1 MTPLVPEAVDP
12 FADRREA
19 GRLLA
24 ERLAPLAA
32 ERPVVVG
39 LARGGVPVASEVAD
53 ALGAPL
59 EVLVVRKLGA
69 PHNPEYGIGAIA
81 EEDTLVVD
89 PEAVAGLG
97 ISRIKLDAII
107 ERESAELRRRV
118 EAYRD
123 GRPRLEMEG
132 RTVIVVDDGVATGV
146 TDTAALRA
154 VRKLGPRHT
163 VLAVPVSSYE
173 AAERLAA
180 EADDLIC
187 LELSLL
193 MRGVG
198 GCYEDFTQVSDEEV
212 IVALRAHGD
221 GGVPS
226 PGRERTADGAPRA

>member
-24 ERLAPLAA
+24 ERLEPLAP
-32 ERPVVVG
+32 ERPLVVA
-39 LARGGVPVASEVAD
+39 LPRGGVPVATEIAD

-81 EEDTLVVD
+81 EGGTLVVD

-97 ISRIKLDAII
+97 ISSVQLEAII
-107 ERESAELRRRV
+107 EGEQAELERRV
-118 EAYRD
+118 AAYR
-123 GRPRLEMEG
+123 GERPRLELEG
-132 RTVIVVDDGVATGV
+132 RTVIVVDDGIATGV

-154 VRKLGPRHT
+154 IRALGPRRT
-163 VLAVPVSSYE
+163 VLAVPVSSQE

-180 EADDLIC
+180 EADEVVC
-187 LELSLL
+187 LELSPL
-193 MRGVG
+193 MGGVG
-198 GCYEDFTQVSDEEV
+198 GCYDDFSQVSDEEV
-212 IVALRAHGD
+212 LSALRAHGD
-221 GGVPS
+221 GGLRTPS
-226 PGRERTADGAPRA
+226 PEAAAPGA

>member
-1 MTPLVPEAVDP
+1 VTPLVPEAIDP

-19 GRLLA
+19 GQLLA

-32 ERPVVVG
+32 EHPIVVA
-39 LARGGVPVASEVAD
+39 LARGGLPVATEVAS

-81 EEDTLVVD
+81 EEGTLVVD
-89 PEAVAGLG
+89 TEAVAGLG
-97 ISRIKLDAII
+97 ISRIQLEAII
-107 ERESAELRRRV
+107 ERESSELRRRV
-118 EAYRD
+118 EVYRD

-154 VRKLGPRHT
+154 VRKLDPRRT
-163 VLAVPVSSYE
+163 VLAVPVSSHE

-180 EADDLIC
+180 EADDLVC

-193 MRGVG
+193 MHGVG
-198 GCYEDFTQVSDEEV
+198 GCYEDFSQVSDEEV
-212 IVALRAHGD
+212 VAALRAHGD
-221 GGVPS
+221 GGLPT
-226 PGRERTADGAPRA
+226 PGRERAADGAPRS